1 MNGTSPT
8 VREGSSSNDEPL
20 LTRGLGPRNPLPIF
34 MTPQAKPIAN
44 DRSGEYF
51 ERALRVSPGGVH
63 SPVRAFKG
71 VGGTPIF
78 FSSARGGMMTSVDGR
93 EYIDFCQSFG
103 PLMLGHRD
111 PEVMAAVDEMISTAW
126 SFGACEPYSLELAE
140 WITSRLSWVE
150 MLRFVS
156 SGTEAVMSAL
166 RLARAATVRNKILK
180 FEGCYHGHSDSLL
193 VKAGSGLAGASA
205 SSSAGVS
212 ANVAGETL
220 VVPLDD
226 EEAVHRVF
234 AKHGSEIAAVILEPL
249 PANYG
254 LLIQRPQ
261 FIHETVRLA
270 RDHGSLV
277 IFDEVISGFRV
288 APGGMAEVLGIRPDL
303 VTYGKV
309 IGGGFPVACYGG
321 RRDLMELLAPAGP
334 VYQAGTLSANPV
346 GMRAGLA
353 TLQKIERVDAYSQ
366 LEARTAKFCDEL
378 NSELLRRNLPFQFTR
393 SASIFWLHSRTN
405 DAIRR
410 IDQIPAHHAKEFA
423 RVFHA
428 ALNRGVYL
436 SPSGYEVNFM
446 SLAHSDEL
454 LDRAREA
461 ILTAIGE
468 SE

>member
-1 MNGTSPT
+1 MPSEQTALDSHDLS
-8 VREGSSSNDEPL
+8 R
-20 LTRGLGPRNPLPIF
+20 
-34 MTPQAKPIAN
+34 
-44 DRSGEYF
+44 EYF
-51 ERALRVSPGGVH
+51 ERAVRVTPGGVH

-78 FSSARGGMMTSVDGR
+78 FRSAQGGTMTSVDGR

-111 PEVMAAVDEMISTAW
+111 PDVAAAVQEAISTAW

-140 WITSRLSWVE
+140 WITSRLPWVE

-166 RLARAATVRNKILK
+166 RVARAATERNRILK

-193 VKAGSGLAGASA
+193 VKAGSGLAGAAA

-220 VVPLDD
+220 VAPLDD
-226 EEAVHRVF
+226 EEAVRKIF
-234 AKHGSEIAAVILEPL
+234 AEHGKDIAAVILEPL

-254 LLIQRPQ
+254 LLVQRRE
-261 FIHETVRLA
+261 FIEETVKIA
-270 RDHGSLV
+270 RQHGALV

-288 APGGMAEVLGIRPDL
+288 ALGGMAEVLGMRPDL

-321 RRDLMELLAPAGP
+321 RKDLMELVAPVGP

-353 TLQKIERVDAYSQ
+353 TLQKIESVGAYTQ
-366 LEARTAKFCDEL
+366 LEKRTSRFCDEL
-378 NSELLRRNLPFQFTR
+378 NAGLEQRGLPFQLTR
-393 SASIFWLHSRTN
+393 TASIFWLHAQT
-405 DAIRR
+405 DDVIRR
-410 IDQIPAHHAKEFA
+410 IDQIPGHHANAFA
-423 RVFHA
+423 KVFHR
-428 ALNRGVYL
+428 ALARGVYL
-436 SPSGYEVNFM
+436 APSGFEVGFL

-454 LDRAREA
+454 LERASEA
-461 ILTAIGE
+461 LVAAIEE
-468 SE
+468 SI